1 MLSIFCSG
9 TQWLGLKSSKVE
21 NVFDIQLNIGSLCV
35 KCVCEMPWFAS
46 MYVHMPQDCWCI
58 VYHHFFLVTSHTP
71 SWHTTNSNFKSM
83 TSSVPSTRLIIFVCC
98 CYFSCV
104 VYEYLDNVFFECR
117 RWKKCGDNYKRAMFE
132 QFPTP
137 AFGSLSWKKK
147 KKNRALS
154 KAYQFAQANCTLK
167 CWGSF
172 NELRIRR
179 FCSRLTD
186 SPTTKLPQAYSQK
199 IQLKS
204 DANRTEN
211 FVSSRLVNKLKVNLF
226 KYFLLNVIYDFS
238 KILIQAFLG

>member
-1 MLSIFCSG
+1 
-9 TQWLGLKSSKVE
+9 
-21 NVFDIQLNIGSLCV
+21 
-35 KCVCEMPWFAS
+35 
-46 MYVHMPQDCWCI
+46 
-58 VYHHFFLVTSHTP
+58 
-71 SWHTTNSNFKSM
+71 
-83 TSSVPSTRLIIFVCC
+83 VPSVEKMRWQLQASDVWTISDSGIRVIVLIK
-98 CYFSCV
+98 
-104 VYEYLDNVFFECR
+104 E
-117 RWKKCGDNYKRAMFE
+117 
-132 QFPTP
+132 
-137 AFGSLSWKKK
+137 

-199 IQLKS
+199 IQLNP